1 MTTKRTCGDN
11 DHQAGAQ
18 LLPDDSVCLRAAGI
32 FRALGDPGRLQVL
45 ALLSRKEMCVTEIAL
60 SLEERISTVSQRLK
74 LLKSERL
81 VQRRREGQHLYYS
94 LTDKHVSRLVSNAID
109 HAQEVD
115 A

>member
-1 MTTKRTCGDN
+1 MTPKRKCSET
-11 DHQAGAQ
+11 DHQVGTQ
-18 LLPDDSVCLRAAGI
+18 LVLDEVVCGRAAGI

-45 ALLSRKEMCVTEIAL
+45 ALLLQKELCVTEISLAL
-60 SLEERISTVSQRLK
+60 DERITTVSQRLR

-94 LTDKHVSRLVSNAID
+94 LADKHVSRLVCNAID
-109 HAQEVD
+109 HAKEAD